1 MTFEELK
8 LAEPLLRAVKQEG
21 YTTPTPIQN
30 QAIPPALEG
39 RDVLGCAQTGTG
51 KTAAFALP
59 ILQRLS
65 MGPSKTPAHG
75 RPIRA
80 LILTPTRELASQ
92 IVESFQAYGRFTK
105 LTWAV
110 IFGGVGQ
117 NPQEQ
122 ALRRGVDVL
131 VATPGRLLD
140 LMSQGLVSYKALEVF
155 VLDEADR
162 MLDMGFIHD
171 VKRVIAQLPAK
182 RQTLFFSAT
191 MPPEIQALSK
201 SLLKDP
207 AKVEVVPQST
217 TAEKVDQKLY
227 FVEREQ
233 KRHLLVHLLGDTTIR
248 RALVFTRTKH
258 GANRVTKQL
267 TAARITAEAIH
278 GNKSQNARERA
289 LDSFKDGSC
298 RVLVATDI
306 AARGI
311 DIDGITHVINF
322 DLPNI
327 PESYVHRIGRTG
339 RAGAAGIALSF
350 CDAEERAYLKDIER
364 TIRRHVPVVADHPFR
379 SGSSAPAPT
388 ALGEAQ
394 ARPAQEG
401 ERSHSG
407 PRRHGNP
414 RQQGGGQRQGESRG
428 GAQAQGP
435 RGDGQR
441 RRRGHGRPGAQ
452 GEGARQSQGHHR
464 GSEGRGSPGAAPA
477 SASSQPPPPPV
488 RTAPKWL

>member
-1 MTFEELK
+1 MTFDELK
-8 LAEPLLRAVKQEG
+8 LAEPLLRAVKAEG
-21 YTTPTPIQN
+21 YTIPTPIQV
-30 QAIPPALEG
+30 QAIPPAIEG

-65 MGPSKTPAHG
+65 SRPPPAQG

-117 NPQEQ
+117 NAQEQ

-171 VKRVIAQLPAK
+171 VKRVIAALPPK

-207 AKVEVVPQST
+207 ARVEVVPQST
-217 TAEKVDQKLY
+217 TAEKVDQRLY

-233 KRHLLVHLLGDTTIR
+233 KRHLLVHLLGDTNIR

-258 GANRVTKQL
+258 GANRVTRQL
-267 TAARITAEAIH
+267 EAARIPAEAIH

-289 LDSFKDGSC
+289 LGAFKDGSC

-311 DIDGITHVINF
+311 DIEGITHVINF

-339 RAGAAGIALSF
+339 RAGAAGTALSF
-350 CDAEERAYLKDIER
+350 CDTEERAYLKDIER
-364 TIRRHVPVVADHPFR
+364 TIRRQVPVVTDHPFR
-379 SGSSAPAPT
+379 SGQPVPAAM
-388 ALGEAQ
+388 ALDDEPS
-394 ARPAQEG
+394 RPARGGQ
-401 ERSHSG
+401 RSS
-407 PRRHGNP
+407 
-414 RQQGGGQRQGESRG
+414 GGGQRHSSGGQRAGESRG
-428 GAQAQGP
+428 GGAPGNGP
-435 RGDGQR
+435 RGEGR
-441 RRRGHGRPGAQ
+441 GRRRGRGRSGGQGAA
-452 GEGARQSQGHHR
+452 GGGGGRQSQGHR
-464 GSEGRGSPGAAPA
+464 GSEGRSSAGAAPA
-477 SASSQPPPPPV
+477 PAARPAPPPV